1 MEEKDVQMEEKII
14 VKRPPKSPGLAG
26 VLAFFFPFGTGA
38 LYNNQFKKAAIF
50 FFVFAGLV
58 SLQPSSPQPFVA
70 LMLAGFY
77 FYQIFDAVQ
86 TAKALNRAA
95 LHQKLEPVTDIEE
108 IPAAIT
114 SGSVFWGIALMMLGG
129 ILLLANFEVIDY
141 YTLWEFWPIAVIL
154 IGLKLVVDYYKQKS

>member
-1 MEEKDVQMEEKII
+1 MEEQQVQTEGKQVQMEEKII

-58 SLQPSSPQPFVA
+58 SLQPSSPQPF
-70 LMLAGFY
+70 L
-77 FYQIFDAVQ
+77 DAVQ

-114 SGSVFWGIALMMLGG
+114 SGSIFWGIALMMLGG

>member
-1 MEEKDVQMEEKII
+1 MEEQDMQTEEKVV

-38 LYNNQFKKAAIF
+38 LYNGQFKKAAIF
-50 FFVFAGLV
+50 FFAFAGLV
-58 SLQPSSPQPFVA
+58 SLQPGAPQPFVG

-86 TAKALNRAA
+86 TAKAINRAA
-95 LHQKLEPVTDIEE
+95 LHQKLEPITDIEE

-114 SGSVFWGIALMMLGG
+114 SGSIFWGISLMILGG
-129 ILLLANFEVIDY
+129 ILILANFEVIDY
-141 YTLWEFWPIAVIL
+141 DTLWEFWPIAVIL

>member
-1 MEEKDVQMEEKII
+1 MEEQEVQIEEKVV

-38 LYNNQFKKAAIF
+38 LYNAQFKKAAMF

-58 SLQPSSPQPFVA
+58 SLQPSAPQPFVA
-70 LMLAGFY
+70 LMLAGF
-77 FYQIFDAVQ
+77 FIYQIFDAVQ
-86 TAKALNRAA
+86 TAKAINRAS

-108 IPAAIT
+108 IPVAIT
-114 SGSVFWGIALMMLGG
+114 SGSIFWGISLMILGG

-141 YTLWEFWPIAVIL
+141 DTLWEFWPIAVIFF
-154 IGLKLVVDYYKQKS
+154 GLKLVVDYYKQKS

>member
-1 MEEKDVQMEEKII
+1 MEEQDVHTEEKVV

-38 LYNNQFKKAAIF
+38 LYNGQFKKAAIF
-50 FFVFAGLV
+50 FFAFAGLV
-58 SLQPSSPQPFVA
+58 SFQPSGPQPFMG

-86 TAKALNRAA
+86 TAKAINRAA
-95 LHQKLEPVTDIEE
+95 LHQKLEPITDIEE

-114 SGSVFWGIALMMLGG
+114 SGSVFWGILLMILGG
-129 ILLLANFEVIDY
+129 ILILANFEVIDY
-141 YTLWEFWPIAVIL
+141 DTLWEFWPIAVIL
-154 IGLKLVVDYYKQKS
+154 IGLKLVVDYYIQKS